1 MIDLRT
7 LATLVLA
14 LACPL
19 TAAQAQPLSE
29 LLPRLLL
36 QTVELAPPPP
46 NSTFQSHQAHF
57 QPTPADNIVS
67 APSQF
72 NGALVNAL
80 TTFPVG
86 SSSGGF
92 VFEGDPATGDFR
104 PASRTYGPSFAERAL
119 TAGRGTF
126 SFGFAFQPANF
137 DHFEGKDLEDGSIK
151 FYLTHI
157 ETPPVGAF
165 PNPFFEGDLIETSVS
180 MEVKTDT
187 TAFLFNYG
195 LSDRWDIGAAVPIQH
210 VSLSASVLA
219 RVDRA
224 ATGPNSQIHTFTG
237 DDPNARLQTQ
247 SGSATGIG
255 DILMRTKYRMW
266 KVEGGGLAVGLDL
279 RLPTGDEADLLGLG
293 TTQAK
298 VTLIG
303 SKESGNGFAPHFN
316 LSYTFTGDGD
326 LPAVQISKEF
336 GYIFGV
342 EGSAGRVSFAG
353 DLIGRTLIDA
363 GRWGDVTRT
372 FPLQT
377 GTFERTEFGV
387 EEGNLSQLIGAIG
400 VKVLVASRFLVTGNV
415 LFSINDAGLTDRF
428 VPVVGL
434 EYAWARTR

>member
-1 MIDLRT
+1 MR
-7 LATLVLA
+7 
-14 LACPL
+14 
-19 TAAQAQPLSE
+19 
-29 LLPRLLL
+29 
-36 QTVELAPPPP
+36 
-46 NSTFQSHQAHF
+46 
-57 QPTPADNIVS
+57 
-67 APSQF
+67 
-72 NGALVNAL
+72 
-80 TTFPVG
+80 
-86 SSSGGF
+86 
-92 VFEGDPATGDFR
+92 
-104 PASRTYGPSFAERAL
+104 
-119 TAGRGTF
+119 
-126 SFGFAFQPANF
+126 
-137 DHFEGKDLEDGSIK
+137 
-151 FYLTHI
+151 HI

-187 TAFLFNYG
+187 NAFLFNYG
-195 LSDRWDIGAAVPIQH
+195 LTDRWDIGAAVPIQH
-210 VSLSASVLA
+210 VSLTASVLA

-224 ATGPNSQIHTFTG
+224 ATGTTQIHTFTG
-237 DDPNARLQTQ
+237 DDPNARLQTE

-255 DILMRTKYRMW
+255 DILMRSKYRMW
-266 KVEGGGLAVGLDL
+266 NVEGGGLAVGLDL

-303 SKESGNGFAPHFN
+303 SKESANGFAPHFN

-326 LPAVQISKEF
+326 LPDVPISKEF
-336 GYIFGV
+336 GYIVGV

-372 FPLQT
+372 FPLIT
-377 GTFERTEFGV
+377 GSFERTEFAV
-387 EEGNLSQLIGAIG
+387 EEGNLSQLIGAVG

-434 EYAWARTR
+434 EYAWAGTR